1 MKNYI
6 KLLIIISVIISFSK
20 IIAKKTDIFI
30 LNTYNQINQNLLNLK
45 QDYPQTQTT
54 VYSLL
59 DQVCNLY
66 KASKNI
72 SEKRFKNKTEL
83 KIKIQENVLLK
94 TENIKLKSSIKDLES
109 KFNLSQKEIETKNK
123 ALAKNSYML
132 NYVNKEKEQMQN
144 KVTQLQEEQKHLLIK
159 NSQPENKDL
168 NSENNQSLSLTST
181 CAPNSSL

>member
-6 KLLIIISVIISFSK
+6 KILIIISVIISFSK

-30 LNTYNQINQNLLNLK
+30 SNTYNQINQDLLNLK
-45 QDYPQTQTT
+45 KDYPQTQAT
-54 VYSLL
+54 VYTLL

-72 SEKRFKNKTEL
+72 SEKRLKNKTDL
-83 KIKIQENVLLK
+83 KIKIQENFLLK
-94 TENIKLKSSIKDLES
+94 TENNKLKNTIKDLES
-109 KFNLSQKEIETKNK
+109 KVNLSQKEIETKNK

-132 NYVNKEKEQMQN
+132 NYISKEKDQIQN
-144 KVTQLQEEQKHLLIK
+144 KITQLQEEQKQLLLK
-159 NSQPENKDL
+159 QSQTENA
-168 NSENNQSLSLTST
+168 QSLSLTST